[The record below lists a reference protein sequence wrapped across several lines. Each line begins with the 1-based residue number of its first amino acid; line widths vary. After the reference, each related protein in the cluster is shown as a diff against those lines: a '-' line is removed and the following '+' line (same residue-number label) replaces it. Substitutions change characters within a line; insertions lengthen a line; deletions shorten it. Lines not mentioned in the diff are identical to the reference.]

1 MKKYFLLLF
10 CFVAAKMQAQN
21 PTFLGTVQIEYEKTL
36 SVHQLMKQ
44 MEPEWFEQ
52 SKDHMPVELKS
63 YFSFTGDSTHSIFKQ
78 SKEAIV
84 PTNMWFRPIA
94 DENVV
99 YNDYT
104 TGRTITKKPV
114 FEETFLVDDSLLKIK
129 WKITNDTRNIVG
141 FDCRK
146 AVGIMFDTIAV
157 FAFYTD
163 EIMISGGPEGIHG
176 LPGMILGMGI
186 PRIHTTWFATKV
198 EVSGLKMN
206 KVVPETKGKKI
217 KRSEMINVIK
227 RALDEWGGYGK
238 NLVMNFLI

>member
-10 CFVAAKMQAQN
+10 CFAAIKMQAQTPN
-21 PTFLGTVQIEYEKTL
+21 FFSVVQIEYEKTL

-44 MEPEWFEQ
+44 MEPEWFEK

-63 YFSFTGDSTHSIFKQ
+63 YFTFTGDSTHSIFRQ
-78 SKEAIV
+78 SKEAFIAS
-84 PTNMWFRPIA
+84 NSWFRPFA

-99 YNDYT
+99 YNEYT
-104 TGRTITKKPV
+104 IGRTITKKPV
-114 FEETFLVDDSLLKIK
+114 FEETFLVDDSMLNIK
-129 WKITNDTRNIVG
+129 WKITNDTRDIAG
-141 FDCRK
+141 FECRK

-176 LPGMILGMGI
+176 LPGMILGLGI

-198 EVSGLKMN
+198 EVSGFKMS
-206 KVVPETKGKKI
+206 KVIPETKGKKI
-217 KRSEMINVIK
+217 KRKEMIDVIK
-227 RALDEWGGYGK
+227 KALYDWGGYGK

>member
-1 MKKYFLLLF
+1 MKKYFPLLF
-10 CFVAAKMQAQN
+10 CFVVGKMQAQN
-21 PTFLGTVQIEYEKTL
+21 PTFLGAVQIEYEKTL

-44 MEPEWFEQ
+44 VEPEWFDRY
-52 SKDHMPVELKS
+52 KDRMPVELKS
-63 YFSFTGDSTHSIFKQ
+63 YFTFTGDSTHSIFKQ
-78 SKEAIV
+78 SKEAVV
-84 PTNMWFRPIA
+84 PTGMYFGAIA

-104 TGRTITKKPV
+104 TRRTITKKPV
-114 FEETFLVDDSLLKIK
+114 FEETFLVDDSMLNIK
-129 WKITNDTRNIVG
+129 WKITNDTRNIAG

-176 LPGMILGMGI
+176 LPGMILGLGI

-217 KRSEMINVIK
+217 RRSEMINVIK
-227 RALDEWGGYGK
+227 KALDEWGGYGK